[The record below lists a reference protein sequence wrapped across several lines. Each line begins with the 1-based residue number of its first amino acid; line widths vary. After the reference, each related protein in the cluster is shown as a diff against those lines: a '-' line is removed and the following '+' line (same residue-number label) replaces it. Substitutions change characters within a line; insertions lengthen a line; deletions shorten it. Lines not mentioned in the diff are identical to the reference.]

1 MKSAF
6 LAASSALAFTL
17 PPAAAYDLF
26 HPVPADQMRELSA
39 DRPDTT
45 ESPVTVDA
53 GHIQIEASLF
63 DWRRDGRDD
72 VYTAM
77 ATNFKIGLTDCTD
90 LQIVFDS
97 YTWENNAG
105 PAGDAEGFGD
115 VTLRYK
121 WNLWGN
127 DGGSTALALF
137 PYVKIPTGTAV
148 SNEEWEGGL
157 IIPFSMELREGLGLG
172 LMAEL
177 DSVADDNGGHDFEF
191 VHTAVLG
198 FDLTEKW
205 GCFLEYVG
213 VLGEDRYEA
222 YASGG
227 ITYSITSNVMLDCGG
242 QAGLNDDAEDIGAFS
257 GFTVRF

>member
-1 MKSAF
+1 MNATLS
-6 LAASSALAFTL
+6 AASAALLLTIL
-17 PPAAAYDLF
+17 PASAYDLF
-26 HPVPADQMRELSA
+26 NPVPEAEMRDLAA

-63 DWRRDGRDD
+63 DWRREGRDD
-72 VYTAM
+72 TYTAM

-90 LQIVFDS
+90 LQFVFDS
-97 YTWENNAG
+97 YVWENNAG
-105 PAGDAEGFGD
+105 PAGDSEGFGD
-115 VTLRYK
+115 VTVRYK

-127 DGGSTALALF
+127 DGGSTAFALF
-137 PYVKIPTGTAV
+137 PFVKVPTGTAM
-148 SNEEWEGGL
+148 SNDEWEGGL
-157 IIPFSMELREGLGLG
+157 IIPFSMDLREGLGLG

-177 DSVADDNGGHDFEF
+177 DYVADDAGGHNFEF
-191 VHTAVLG
+191 VHSAVLG

-205 GCFLEYVG
+205 GCFAEYVG

-222 YASGG
+222 YLAGG
-227 ITYSITSNVMLDCGG
+227 LTYSLNANLMLDCGV
-242 QAGLNDDAEDIGAFS
+242 QAGLNDDAEDVGAFT